1 LFPAIASLP
10 NNRRP
15 ASGLNYQPGFLR
27 TVAIMSSISSTGTS
41 SGNALTLLDVDQ
53 LAALPQPP
61 CAALYPAASMLMR
74 SRTVRGGLQNVLEHL
89 VQSGGWALG
98 VVWQVK
104 DAQLRYSCHWGADAI
119 AATDFVSLSRAEPFR
134 QGDSLPRTVLQ
145 TGQAC
150 IVSSLEQGAHMVRFR
165 AAQQAGLKS
174 ALAWP
179 LIDESNLMGVIEF
192 YGLRPGVPSF
202 DALRLLDAQCR
213 DIARFLEARRFD
225 ERLRTKHAQLAQA
238 QRIARLAYWE
248 YIPASSAFR
257 WTNELADWLGGNL
270 GLLPVSLTD
279 YLQLVHPEDREE
291 LNNAFR
297 QLNRSEVPRIEI
309 EHRILTPEGAL
320 FHLLLQAEAEQD
332 DDDSVQRISGTLQD
346 LTEQKR
352 AEALV
357 QASERRWQAAF
368 RNSPLPSMIL
378 DTQTCQFLAWND
390 ELLEFL
396 GLDSLQVQGR
406 TAVELGLWSQQ
417 VNKRIAATLRV
428 GQGTVRHLE
437 CRMRHKGGDRFLLVN
452 MENVELDGRDCV
464 LAHLV
469 DITSRKRLEQTLR
482 LTAAAVEHS
491 GDALVILSQHGR
503 IVSTNPAFS
512 RITGYSTQEAL
523 DKSFDKLILAS
534 ASGNDTPFFGTIVKH
549 MGIRGYWEGEIA
561 IRRSDATHIPI
572 LLSLSA
578 IPDDDGC
585 ITHYVSVFSDISRQK
600 DYEERLRQM
609 ALHDSLTGLPNR
621 RLFIERGNQA
631 LLAAER
637 HDQGVSVLFID
648 LDKFKPVNDAHGH
661 AAGDSLLLLV
671 AERLAA
677 AVRSS
682 DTVARLGG
690 DEFVILLPELSDTQ
704 ALKVVAEKI
713 IHALD
718 EPFQVQG
725 QEMSISA
732 SVGISRYPV
741 DGADIESLLRA
752 ADDTLYKV
760 KEGGRNGYAF
770 NSEDPV

>member
-1 LFPAIASLP
+1 MPS
-10 NNRRP
+10 
-15 ASGLNYQPGFLR
+15 
-27 TVAIMSSISSTGTS
+27 TSSTATS
-41 SGNALTLLDVDQ
+41 GGNALTLLDVEQ
-53 LAALPQPP
+53 LATLPEPP
-61 CAALYPAASMLMR
+61 CAALYPVASMLMR
-74 SRTVRGGLQNVLEHL
+74 SRTVRGALQNVLEYL

-98 VVWQVK
+98 VAWQVK
-104 DAQLRYSCHWGADAI
+104 DGQLRFSCHWATDAV
-119 AATDFVSLSRAEPFR
+119 AVTDFVLLSRADPFR
-134 QGDSLPRTVLQ
+134 QGASLPRTVRQ

-150 IVSSLEQGAHMVRFR
+150 IVSSLEQGAHMVRFK

-179 LIDESNLMGVIEF
+179 LVDESSLMGVIEL
-192 YGLRPGVPSF
+192 YGVRPGAPSSE
-202 DALRLLDAQCR
+202 ALRLLDAQCR

-248 YIPASSAFR
+248 FLPASSSFR

-270 GLLPVSLTD
+270 GLLPVSLAD
-279 YLQLVHPEDREE
+279 YQQLIHPEDSAEFE
-291 LNNAFR
+291 HAFG
-297 QLNRSEVPRIEI
+297 QLMCSEAARIEV
-309 EHRILTPEGAL
+309 EHRILTPDGAL
-320 FHLLLQAEAEQD
+320 FHLLLQAEAELD

-378 DTQTCQFLAWND
+378 DAQTCQFLSWND

-396 GLDSLQVQGR
+396 GLDAQQVQGR
-406 TAVELGLWSQQ
+406 TAVELGLWSQH
-417 VNKRIAATLRV
+417 VNKRIAAAVLA

-437 CRMRHKGGDRFLLVN
+437 CRMRHKDGDRFLLVN
-452 MENVELDGRDCV
+452 MENVELDSRDCV
-464 LAHLV
+464 LVHLV

-491 GDALVILSQHGR
+491 GDALVILSQRGS
-503 IVSTNPAFS
+503 IVSTNPAFT
-512 RITGYSTQEAL
+512 RITGYAAQQAL
-523 DKSFDKLILAS
+523 DKSFNKLVLAS
-534 ASGNDTPFFGTIVKH
+534 AEGKDTPFFSSIVKH
-549 MGIRGYWEGEIA
+549 MGTRGYWEGEIS
-561 IRRSDATHIPI
+561 IRRSDATLIPI

-578 IPDDDGC
+578 IRDDNER

-600 DYEERLRQM
+600 DYEQRLRQM

-631 LLAAER
+631 LLGAER

-648 LDKFKPVNDAHGH
+648 LDKFKPVNDIHGH
-661 AAGDSLLLLV
+661 AAGDALLV
-671 AERLAA
+671 QVAGRLAA

-690 DEFVILLPELSDTQ
+690 DEFVILLPELSDTP

-718 EPFQVQG
+718 EPFFVQG
-725 QEMSISA
+725 LQLDISA
-732 SVGISRYPV
+732 SVGIARYPA

>member
-1 LFPAIASLP
+1 MPS
-10 NNRRP
+10 
-15 ASGLNYQPGFLR
+15 
-27 TVAIMSSISSTGTS
+27 TSSTATS
-41 SGNALTLLDVDQ
+41 GGNALTLLDVEQ
-53 LAALPQPP
+53 LVTLPEPP
-61 CAALYPAASMLMR
+61 CAALYPVASMLMR
-74 SRTVRGGLQNVLEHL
+74 SRTVRGALQNVLEYL

-98 VVWQVK
+98 VAWQVK
-104 DAQLRYSCHWGADAI
+104 DGQLRFSCHWATDAI
-119 AATDFVSLSRAEPFR
+119 AVTDFVLLSRTDPFR
-134 QGDSLPRTVLQ
+134 QGASLPRTVQQ

-150 IVSSLEQGAHMVRFR
+150 VVSSLEQGAHMVRFK

-179 LIDESNLMGVIEF
+179 LIDESSLMGVIEL
-192 YGLRPGVPSF
+192 YGVRPGAPSSE
-202 DALRLLDAQCR
+202 ALRLLDAQCR

-248 YIPASSAFR
+248 FLPASSSFR

-270 GLLPVSLTD
+270 GLLPVSLAD
-279 YLQLVHPEDREE
+279 YQQLIHPEDRAEFE
-291 LNNAFR
+291 HAFE
-297 QLNRSEVPRIEI
+297 QLMFSEATRIEV
-309 EHRILTPEGAL
+309 EHRILTPDGAL
-320 FHLLLQAEAEQD
+320 FHLLLQAEAELD
-332 DDDSVQRISGTLQD
+332 HDDSVQRISGTLQD

-378 DTQTCQFLAWND
+378 DAQTCQFLSWND

-396 GLDSLQVQGR
+396 GLDAQQVQGR
-406 TAVELGLWSQQ
+406 TAVELGLWSQH
-417 VNKRIAATLRV
+417 VNKRIATALLA

-437 CRMRHKGGDRFLLVN
+437 CRMWHKDGDRFLLVN
-452 MENVELDGRDCV
+452 MENVELDSRDCV
-464 LAHLV
+464 LVHLV

-491 GDALVILSQHGR
+491 GDALVILSQRGS
-503 IVSTNPAFS
+503 IVSTNPAFT
-512 RITGYSTQEAL
+512 RITGYAAQQAL
-523 DKSFDKLILAS
+523 DKSFNKLVLAS
-534 ASGNDTPFFGTIVKH
+534 AEGKDTPFFSSIVKH
-549 MGIRGYWEGEIA
+549 MGTRGYWEGEIS
-561 IRRSDATHIPI
+561 IRRSDATLIPI

-578 IPDDDGC
+578 IRDDNER

-600 DYEERLRQM
+600 DYEQRLRQM

-631 LLAAER
+631 LLGAER

-648 LDKFKPVNDAHGH
+648 LDKFKAVNDIHGH
-661 AAGDSLLLLV
+661 AAGDALLV
-671 AERLAA
+671 QVAGRLAA

-690 DEFVILLPELSDTQ
+690 DEFVILLPELSDTP

-718 EPFQVQG
+718 EPFLVQG
-725 QEMSISA
+725 LQLDISA
-732 SVGISRYPV
+732 SVGIARYPA